1 MPRKYRH
8 ISDYEKEIIKMYEQ
22 GMSLSII
29 RRSSS
34 VIGLCLFSYTGT
46 LPFLQK
52 CIEF

>member
-1 MPRKYRH
+1 MSRKYRH